1 MCTHQTPSPPAVTS
15 TRPRQQTRCFPG
27 RADQIRHARGFL
39 AALLDRCP
47 AADDAVLL
55 ASELAA
61 NAVAHSASGQPGGA
75 FILRAH
81 VDEDGCVH
89 VEAEDQGGSAWDG
102 DLSGAEPP
110 HGLYLLR
117 VLSTACGTWRG
128 ERGWVTW
135 FTITAP
141 AAGQAPQA

>member
-1 MCTHQTPSPPAVTS
+1 MAA
-15 TRPRQQTRCFPG
+15 RPCQYARSFPG
-27 RADQIRHARGFL
+27 RADQIRRARGFL
-39 AALLDRCP
+39 AVLLGGYP

-61 NAVAHSASGQPGGA
+61 NAVAHSASGQPGGV
-75 FILRAH
+75 FTLRAC
-81 VDEDGCVH
+81 VDDGCVH

-102 DLSGAEPP
+102 DLSAAQPP

-117 VLSTACGTWRG
+117 ALSTACGTRRG
-128 ERGWVTW
+128 EHGWVTW
-135 FTITAP
+135 FTITTP